1 MDVMKISASESTA
14 QRSVVTCADG
24 HQTEVWFIRTPE
36 GIVIE
41 SFGIPHS
48 TLPKDRDDPA
58 YVNGNC
64 CFRAACEAAWELN
77 IHI

>member
-1 MDVMKISASESTA
+1 MKISASESTA
-14 QRSVVTCADG
+14 QRCTVVCSNG

-41 SFGIPHS
+41 SFGLPHS
-48 TLPKDRDDPA
+48 TLPPDDRDPA
-58 YVNGNC
+58 YKEGSC
-64 CFRAACEAAWELN
+64 CFRAVCEAAWKEN